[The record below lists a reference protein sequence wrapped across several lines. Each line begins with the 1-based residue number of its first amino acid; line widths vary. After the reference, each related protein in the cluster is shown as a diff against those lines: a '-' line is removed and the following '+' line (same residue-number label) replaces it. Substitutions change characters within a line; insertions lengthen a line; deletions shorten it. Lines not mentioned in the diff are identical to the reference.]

1 MTTTSVLVTAHAA
14 FLLVGTVTTLLGPL
28 LPVLAARWLLN
39 DASAGLLFTAQFTG
53 SMVGVGISGTLVSS
67 RGFRSALIAG
77 LTVMAAGVGA
87 LGFATWPWALASVAA
102 YGVGLGISIPATNL
116 LVARAAHHRGAAA
129 LNLLNLAW
137 GLGAVA
143 APPAI
148 AWCAAHGSVDW
159 FLFGLAASILA
170 MMVILALTVSNEPLR
185 DAAGGGEAP
194 LDRRSPVFLT
204 YAALFYV
211 YVGTENAIAGWVGRF
226 AQQLDATPVAAATPA
241 FFWGGLLTGR
251 AAAAFL
257 LRRYPDTI
265 LIQSGLT
272 LAAAAVGLVLVATSH
287 EGVAAGS
294 VLCGLG
300 LSSVFP
306 TTIAQ
311 LSLRFGDA
319 APRAAAV
326 AFTMAGLGGA
336 TIPWFVGAVSTATG
350 SLRAGLML
358 PVAGCLVMIAL
369 HRYRAAHGG

>member
-1 MTTTSVLVTAHAA
+1 MTTTPMLVTAHAA
-14 FLLVGTVTTLLGPL
+14 FLVTGTVTTLLGPL
-28 LPVLAARWLLN
+28 LPVLNARWLLN

-53 SMVGVGISGTLVSS
+53 SMAGVVISDPLVTS
-67 RGFRSALIAG
+67 RGFRSALITG
-77 LTVMAAGVGA
+77 LTAMAAGVCT
-87 LGFATWPWALASVAA
+87 LALADWPLALAPVAL
-102 YGVGLGISIPATNL
+102 YGVGLGITIPATNL
-116 LVARAAHHRGAAA
+116 LVARAAPQRGAAA

-143 APPAI
+143 GPPAI
-148 AWCAAHGSVDW
+148 AWFASRARVDW
-159 FLFGLAASILA
+159 FLFGLAASIVA
-170 MMVILALTVSNEPLR
+170 MMVLFAVTASNEPR
-185 DAAGGGEAP
+185 ADTAASDEAP

-211 YVGTENAIAGWVGRF
+211 YVGTENAVAGWVGRF

-257 LRRYPDTI
+257 LGRWRDTI

-272 LAAAAVGLVLVATSH
+272 LAAAAVVLVLVATSH
-287 EGVAAGS
+287 AGVAAGAA
-294 VLCGLG
+294 LCGLG

-311 LSLRFGDA
+311 LSRRFGAA
-319 APRAAAV
+319 APKAAAA

-336 TIPWFVGAVSTATG
+336 TVPWLVGSMSTASG
-350 SLRAGLML
+350 SLRAGLL
-358 PVAGCLVMIAL
+358 VPVAGCLLMIAL
-369 HRYRAAHGG
+369 HHYRDAHDG